1 MAPLRGLRGRLQTM
15 SRNTVLCDD
24 RVMIQPIQ
32 VFWFLGSLMS
42 YLGAFYFSTKMPE
55 FNAIYRR
62 AGGNTNIPHL
72 VSRYFLV
79 GLCFWLSWLCIRVV
93 VHYLYT
99 RLENKEEKTFLDR
112 FYMVA
117 LEIPGNILFPVL
129 AALLAECVKEK
140 AGAIVCGFLLLCS
153 FFLDLIFVD
162 YKDMGMTE
170 MLQVAQLAVLY
181 AIGHQN
187 ILLMFLISTLIF
199 LRLVLLFFLKEF
211 LNWYRRQ
218 NVTPVRD
225 EAELNTNAR
234 LNQDDLE
241 AGRVESEC
249 TVESG

>member
-72 VSRYFLV
+72 VS
-79 GLCFWLSWLCIRVV
+79 
-93 VHYLYT
+93 
-99 RLENKEEKTFLDR
+99 
-112 FYMVA
+112 
-117 LEIPGNILFPVL
+117 
-129 AALLAECVKEK
+129 
-140 AGAIVCGFLLLCS
+140 S